1 MLKLTKTILLMFL
14 VLGASFSF
22 GASSSLPING
32 ENARTKIEIRNAKRA
47 EKAQLKMQR
56 KAERKA
62 RYVAWLGGLA
72 TKGSTN
78 AIALILCFFLGWLG
92 IHRVFMGGSALLIL
106 GYLFTAGGIFGLLPL
121 IDFIRLIIDSDHYK
135 DNSRFFRAFE

>member
-1 MLKLTKTILLMFL
+1 MFL
-14 VLGASFSF
+14 ILGASLSFGASFS
-22 GASSSLPING
+22 LPVNG
-32 ENARTKIEIRNAKRA
+32 ENTRTKIEIRNAKKM
-47 EKAQLKMQR
+47 EKAQLRIQH

-62 RYVAWLGGLA
+62 RYINWLGGMAAKANTNVLA
-72 TKGSTN
+72 VV
-78 AIALILCFFLGWLG
+78 LCFFLGWLG
-92 IHRVFMGGSALLIL
+92 IHRVYMGGSVLLIL